1 MYPKTRREDLCRK
14 RIIKY
19 LPAVAVLCSD
29 IGSDANQEIHYIV
42 MASADGIVKGSDA
55 FIVGLAGVAHLWKT
69 FCIEWIHQLNCYSL
83 RYKKLLI
90 HKV

>member
-69 FCIEWIHQLNCYSL
+69 FRVDSSAE
-83 RYKKLLI
+83 LLFFTLQE
-90 HKV
+90 VTYP